1 MRLLNTNVPKT
12 TEGTITVEFHRE
24 GNELI
29 SVRVASDTV
38 AGESAAIGRAKQMMV
53 QISAFG
59 RCR

>member
-1 MRLLNTNVPKT
+1 MRLLNTNVAKT

-38 AGESAAIGRAKQMMV
+38 AGESAAIGRG
-53 QISAFG
+53 S
-59 RCR
+59 R